1 MFSQKS
7 VLHFNV
13 IVVPITT
20 GLFLISFLIIQFLG
34 ERLNFSP
41 NIYLHSLPWLNMHE
55 SILMFALIIAISQV
69 IALNIVFYLIKKMG
83 EK

>member
-41 NIYLHSLPWLNMHE
+41 NIYLYSPKWLNMHE